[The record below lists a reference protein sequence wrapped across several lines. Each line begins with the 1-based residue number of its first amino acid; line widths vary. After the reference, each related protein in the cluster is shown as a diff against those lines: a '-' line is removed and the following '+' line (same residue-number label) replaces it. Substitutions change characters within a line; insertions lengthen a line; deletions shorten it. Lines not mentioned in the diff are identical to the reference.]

1 VFSFLVMIDSIVK
14 NRSFEFALKI
24 IELYKVMTEQKEYVL
39 SKQVLHSGTSIGANI
54 NEALAGVSKADFV
67 NKMAIARK
75 EARETLYWLEL
86 FEKSQMVKFDIT
98 PLINDCDELVK
109 MLTSIVKTTQ
119 MSKTKN

>member
-1 VFSFLVMIDSIVK
+1 MFSFLVMIDSIVK

>member
-1 VFSFLVMIDSIVK
+1 MIDSIVK